1 MTIRQ
6 KEGQGS
12 KHFLS
17 HPHLLVSA
25 GALTGQTHAKTN
37 GQGSPSEATGRG
49 QPPGAQSKVEKSG
62 E

>member
-12 KHFLS
+12 KHCLS
-17 HPHLLVSA
+17 HPDFLFLA
-25 GALTGQTHAKTN
+25 GALIGQTHPKTN
-37 GQGSPSEATGRG
+37 GQGSPSEAAGRG
-49 QPPGAQSKVEKSG
+49 QPPGARSKVEKSG